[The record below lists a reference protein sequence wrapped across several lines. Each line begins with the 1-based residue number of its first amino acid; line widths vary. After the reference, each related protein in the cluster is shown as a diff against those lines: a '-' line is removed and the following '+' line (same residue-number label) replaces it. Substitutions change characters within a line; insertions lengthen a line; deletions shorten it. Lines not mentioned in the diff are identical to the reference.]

1 MEPGALLK
9 RAYDPEDFRREAHA
23 LVDRLAD
30 YLSDV
35 RAYPANPYASPE
47 DSLDVFR
54 TLLARR
60 AAPAEIFDRVIEDSV
75 HLHHPDYMGHQVVP
89 PAPLAATG
97 DLAASLLNTG
107 MAIFEMGRPGTAI
120 EVVVIE
126 EMARLLELSPTA
138 GGFLTSG
145 GSLANLT
152 ALLAARARFGT
163 VAAPCVLVSDQ
174 AHYCIQRAVHV
185 MGWGEEGIVQL
196 PTDAELRVDVSQLD
210 GIVEATR
217 AAGRN
222 PVAIVGCA
230 CTTNTGT
237 YDPLDELAAAAARH
251 GLWLH
256 VDGAHG
262 AGVRLDPDRKHLVRG
277 LERADSIA
285 LDFHKMFLTPAITT
299 ALFFR
304 DGQDA
309 YRTFRQRAEYLL
321 AEGPD
326 AEWFNIARRSFE
338 CTKRMLGL
346 RMYLLLSAY
355 GPDLFREYI
364 ARVGWLGRK
373 LAELVRRN
381 PDLELLLEPDINIVC
396 FRFIHLTLNPLA
408 CDATNEIIRSRLVE
422 TGQPYIVQTRIK
434 NRTYLRCTLT
444 NAFTGESDLYKMLL
458 QVTSI
463 GHDLVAL
470 RQNIG

>member
-1 MEPGALLK
+1 MDPGELLR
-9 RAYDPEDFRREAHA
+9 RAYDPEDFRAEAHA

-35 RAYPANPYASPE
+35 RRYPANPYATPE
-47 DSLDVFR
+47 ESLKEFR
-54 TLLARR
+54 ELLDRR
-60 AAPAEIFDRVIEDSV
+60 ATPAEIFGRVIERSV
-75 HLHHPDYMGHQVVP
+75 HLHHPEYMGHQVVP

-120 EVVVIE
+120 EVVVVE
-126 EMARLLELSPTA
+126 EMARLLELAPSA

-152 ALLAARARFGT
+152 ALLAARARYAT
-163 VAAPCVLVSDQ
+163 APAPCVLVSDQ

-185 MGWGEEGIVQL
+185 MGWGEGGIVHL
-196 PTDAELRVDVSQLD
+196 PTDADLRVDPAQIDAVIATTRD
-210 GIVEATR
+210 G
-217 AAGRN
+217 GRT

-230 CTTNTGT
+230 CTTNSGT
-237 YDPLDELAAAAARH
+237 YDPLDQLAAAAARH

-262 AGVRLDPDRKHLVRG
+262 AGVRLDPERKHLVKG
-277 LERADSIA
+277 LERADSVA
-285 LDFHKMFLTPAITT
+285 LDFHKMLLTPAITT

-304 DGQDA
+304 EGKAA
-309 YRTFRQRAEYLL
+309 YATFRQRAEYLL
-321 AEGPD
+321 EEGPD

-346 RMYLLLSAY
+346 RVYLLLSAY

-364 ARVGWLGRK
+364 ARVGWLGRE
-373 LAELVRRN
+373 LAGRIQRN
-381 PDLELLLEPDINIVC
+381 PDLELLVEPDINIVC
-396 FRFIHLTLNPLA
+396 FRFRHLTLNPLA
-408 CDATNEIIRSRLVE
+408 CDATNEIIRSRLTE
-422 TGQPYIVQTRIK
+422 AGQPYIVQTRI
-434 NRTYLRCTLT
+434 NGRVYLRCTLT
-444 NAFTGESDLYKMLL
+444 NAFTTPTDLEKMLL
-458 QVTSI
+458 QVTAI